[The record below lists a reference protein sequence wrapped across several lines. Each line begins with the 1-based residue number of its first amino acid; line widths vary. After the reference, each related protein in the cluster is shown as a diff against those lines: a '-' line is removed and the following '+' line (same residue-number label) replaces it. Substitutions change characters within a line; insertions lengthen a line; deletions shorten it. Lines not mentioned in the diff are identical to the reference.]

1 MLQNFRRVAPACHLR
16 VPQTTRRSFTS
27 YNGIVQVQRVR
38 IKRRWLKRGVVT
50 ILSVN
55 IASQLY
61 GLIIGSSLDRLV
73 ENDESIAED
82 LSLEQQVDT
91 QEHGNLQKQDIPFF
105 PVGLPYTVPGELYS
119 EDDPEWKTF
128 EKFANDNAQF
138 VKLRNDLLDRAT
150 EIVNEKAVKAVTDV
164 TGAPLKPTRRTS
176 IKFNF
181 PTHKPL
187 GYVQPGFELR
197 GDDISWT
204 TRPIPGN
211 RGEWI
216 RSIFEP
222 WSLMTSSWVA
232 GQYLFTAKIAKLR
245 KMLGIPK
252 TESSNRRTTDDQ
264 SHIASPKDTDSAS
277 ASNFTRSI
285 TYPLTSNAGAA
296 DLTQSG
302 GSTEFQSSKASSA
315 LQNQAGVPREPISD
329 VRIAINIF
337 KLFLLLSRRKKQ
349 NETPQQGS
357 FRMNGI
363 ALFSGPK
370 GGCEVHII
378 GTYEPAKKSWYDVNV
393 LVLNT
398 FPYRSKYLNSVHKP
412 HSQESELD
420 DYADKSS

>member
-1 MLQNFRRVAPACHLR
+1 MLRNFRRVAPACRLR
-16 VPQTTRRSFTS
+16 VPQTIRRSFTS

-38 IKRRWLKRGVVT
+38 IKRPLRRGAST
-50 ILSVN
+50 ILAVI
-55 IASQLY
+55 IATQVY
-61 GLIIGSSLDRLV
+61 GAILGPTLDRLV
-73 ENDESIAED
+73 ANDESTAEE

-91 QEHGNLQKQDIPFF
+91 EGDDNLQKPGIPFI
-105 PVGLPYTVPGELYS
+105 PIGLPYTVPGELYG

-128 EKFANDNAQF
+128 EKFANDNEQF
-138 VKLRNDLLDRAT
+138 IKLRNDLLDRAT
-150 EIVNEKAVKAVTDV
+150 EIVNEKVAKTVTDV
-164 TGAPLKPTRRTS
+164 TGTPLKPTRRTS

-181 PTHKPL
+181 PTQKPL
-187 GYVQPGFELR
+187 GYVQPGLEFR

-204 TRPIPGN
+204 TRPIPRN

-222 WSLMTSSWVA
+222 WSLMTSSWAA
-232 GQYLFTAKIAKLR
+232 GEYLFTAKIAKLR
-245 KMLGIPK
+245 KMLGIPQ
-252 TESSNRRTTDDQ
+252 TESSNRRTTNDQ

-277 ASNFTRSI
+277 ASNFTRSM
-285 TYPLTSNAGAA
+285 TYPLTSNTGTA
-296 DLTQSG
+296 DLTKSG

-329 VRIAINIF
+329 VRIAIKIF
-337 KLFLLLSRRKKQ
+337 KLFLLLSRRKTQ
-349 NETPQQGS
+349 NKTPQQGS

-378 GTYEPAKKSWYDVNV
+378 GIYEPAKKSWYEVNV

-398 FPYRSKYLNSVHKP
+398 FPYRSKYLNCVHKR
-412 HSQESELD
+412 HSQEKGLD
-420 DYADKSS
+420 DSADKSS